1 MCLDQTTENS
11 AVKLRRH
18 TDLHL
23 CIQDRA
29 SLVDV
34 RDHLNSLSA
43 VKDDESAY
51 AKHCESEFAGS
62 ITYQVRW
69 VVYTPSATA
78 PAI

>member
-1 MCLDQTTENS
+1 M
-11 AVKLRRH
+11 
-18 TDLHL
+18 
-23 CIQDRA
+23 QDRA

-43 VKDDESAY
+43 VKGDEAAY

-62 ITYQVRW
+62 ITYQVRL